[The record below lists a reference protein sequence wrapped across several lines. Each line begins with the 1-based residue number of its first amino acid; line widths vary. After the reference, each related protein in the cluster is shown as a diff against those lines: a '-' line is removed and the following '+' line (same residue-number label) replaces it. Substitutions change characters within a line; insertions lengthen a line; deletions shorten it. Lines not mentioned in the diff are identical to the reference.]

1 MRRFPGQHN
10 RHIRVAN
17 ILASCPDGLTSAQL
31 ASRMDVRVATFFE
44 DSKPS
49 EARYNALTKFIR

>member
-1 MRRFPGQHN
+1 MDIGN
-10 RHIRVAN
+10 RAEN
-17 ILASCPDGLTSAQL
+17 I
-31 ASRMDVRVATFFE
+31 MDVRVATFFE